1 MSKTQ
6 PFQILSA
13 KKQGISCACLSHS
26 AYHVIAHLQQNG
38 FIAYIVGGAIRD
50 LLLHQ
55 TPKDFD
61 VVTNATPEVIRRL
74 FRRSRIIGRRFRIV
88 HVLIDNDIVEVTT
101 FRKEG
106 TTSQNVHGRIMRDN
120 IFGNCEEDILR
131 RDFTINALLYDPI
144 SEKIIDYLGGMQ
156 DLAQRQIV
164 MIGQPA
170 IRYQEDPIRMVRA
183 LRFAAK
189 LQFDIES
196 VTQLAIEQ
204 YIHLLKK
211 EPSARL
217 FDEMLKCLVNGYA
230 HDSIALLAQ
239 HHLLTIIFPLF
250 KRFSIQGNEPFVRLA
265 LKNTDERVKS
275 HQSISIGFLL
285 AALIWPFIS
294 QRWLQIQKDV
304 TKPHTALFKAIEHF
318 DHLQS
323 KDPVIPRRF
332 VLSMK
337 TIWSM
342 QAQWMSSSTKKR
354 TRLLHH
360 PYFRSGFD
368 FLILRTQNKEIA
380 ENVLI
385 EWAAKRL
392 INEKSN
398 PKMD

>member
-13 KKQGISCACLSHS
+13 KEQGVSCACLSHS

-55 TPKDFD
+55 IPKDFD
-61 VVTNATPEVIRRL
+61 VVTNATPEAVRRL

-88 HVLIDNDIVEVTT
+88 HVLIDNNIVEVTT

-106 TTSQNVHGRIMRDN
+106 TTSYNIHGRIMRDN
-120 IFGNCEEDILR
+120 VFGNCEEDMLR
-131 RDFTINALLYDPI
+131 RDFTINALLYNPI
-144 SEKIIDYLGGMQ
+144 SEQIIDYVGGMQ
-156 DLAQRQIV
+156 DLAQRKIV

-170 IRYQEDPIRMVRA
+170 IRYQEDPIRMIRA

-196 VTQLAIEQ
+196 TTQVAIEQ

-211 EPSARL
+211 EPPARL

-230 HDSIALLAQ
+230 YDSISLLAQ
-239 HHLLTIIFPLF
+239 RHLLAIIFPLF
-250 KRFSIQGNEPFVRLA
+250 KQFSIQGHEPFILLA

-275 HQSISIGFLL
+275 HQGISIGFLL

-294 QRWLQIQKDV
+294 QRWLQIQKCA
-304 TKPHTALFKAIEHF
+304 TKPHTALFKAIEDF

-323 KDPVIPRRF
+323 KNPIIPRRF
-332 VLSMK
+332 ILNMK
-337 TIWSM
+337 TIWLM
-342 QAQWMSSSTKKR
+342 QAQWMSSSAKKR
-354 TRLLHH
+354 TNLLHH
-360 PYFRSGFD
+360 PHFRSGFD
-368 FLILRTQNKEIA
+368 FLVLRTQNNEVA
-380 ENVLI
+380 ESISI
-385 EWAAKRL
+385 EWAAKRSS
-392 INEKSN
+392 NEVSN
-398 PKMD
+398 L